1 MKSAIHLLV
10 VEDDPF
16 LGGMLTEVLSAAGYS
31 VRLVNSAQQAMG
43 VVSEVEI
50 DIALLDVDLG
60 SGPTGIDLALN
71 LRARNPEIGLIFLT
85 QIPEP
90 RFAGY
95 SSKAIPNRA
104 AYILKSQITDPKILL
119 EALEFA
125 TAGQIPKNLAK
136 PSVVN
141 PNLANLSNTQFA
153 VLKLVAQGMSN
164 SEIATERGTS
174 ERAVRAL
181 VSKIMDLLAIE
192 DTSGDRR
199 VKAALLYMRNA
210 SGSNLK

>member
-31 VRLVNSAQQAMG
+31 VRLANSAQQAMG
-43 VVSEVEI
+43 VISEVDI

-71 LRARNPEIGLIFLT
+71 LRVRNPEIGLIFLT

-104 AYILKSQITDPKILL
+104 AYILKSQITDPSILL

-125 TAGQIPKNLAK
+125 SEGQSPKNLVE
-136 PSVVN
+136 SSGVN
-141 PNLANLSNTQFA
+141 PSLEKLSNTQFA

-164 SEIATERGTS
+164 AEIAIERGTT

-181 VSKIMDLLAIE
+181 VSKIMNLLGIE
-192 DTSGDRR
+192 ETSGDRR
-199 VKAALLYMRNA
+199 VKAALLYIRNA
-210 SGSNLK
+210 TGSNRN